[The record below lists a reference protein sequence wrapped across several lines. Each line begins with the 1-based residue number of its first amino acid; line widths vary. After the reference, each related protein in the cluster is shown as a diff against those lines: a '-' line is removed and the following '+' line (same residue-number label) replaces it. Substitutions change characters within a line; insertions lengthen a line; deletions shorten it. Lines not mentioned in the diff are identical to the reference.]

1 MTTNEAVRKLVP
13 SLDWAGHYQ
22 RGDLPG
28 DLMGGLLVAI
38 MLVPQSMGYAMI
50 AGLPPEVGLYASIV
64 PVVIYGI
71 LGSSRTLAVGPVAI
85 VSLMTASA
93 LGDIVEA
100 GTADYLT
107 AAVTLAFL
115 SGAALIAM
123 GLFRFGV
130 LVNFLSHP
138 VISGFTSAAAIVIAL
153 SQVRHLLG
161 LGVPRG
167 NAVETVWHLLAAL
180 PQTNLTTVTI
190 GMASIAIIV
199 AMRDVIARVLDRRGA
214 SHIAVQLISR
224 SGPLVVVGLGAS
236 LTAFAGLHESAGLAI
251 VGSIPAGLPTLA
263 WPQIDLVLLDNLL
276 PPALLIAFV
285 GYLESISVAKAL
297 AAKRRQK
304 IDPDQELI
312 ALGTAN
318 IGAAFTGGY
327 PVTGGFSRSVVNFTA
342 GANTPL
348 ASIIT
353 AGLIALALLFLTPA
367 FYFLPQAVL
376 AAIIVVAVVS
386 LIDLESI
393 VRAWRYNK
401 SDGAAQSATIV
412 LVLAVGVEV
421 GILVGIGL
429 SLVLYLWRTSEP
441 HFAVVGQVPG
451 TEHYRNVKRHRVRT
465 DPAIL
470 LIRVD
475 ENLYFANAGYLE
487 SHIQHT
493 VAERPHIKH
502 LVLICSAV
510 NFIDTSALETLENLI
525 ENLRSAGITLHLAE
539 IKGPVMDRLKKTK
552 FLEHLQPGEIFFFKH
567 QAAQS
572 LRERLERNSWY
583 PDI

>member
-1 MTTNEAVRKLVP
+1 MNGASTLKRLIP
-13 SLDWAGHYQ
+13 SLEWAGDYQ
-22 RGDLPG
+22 RADLPG

-93 LGDIVEA
+93 LAGVVEA

-107 AAVTLAFL
+107 AAITLAFL
-115 SGAALIAM
+115 SGTALIVM
-123 GLFRFGV
+123 GIFRFGV

-153 SQVRHLLG
+153 SQIRHLFG
-161 LGVPRG
+161 LSIPRG
-167 NAVETVWHLLAAL
+167 NAVETAWHLLTAL
-180 PQTNLTTVTI
+180 PQANLTTVAI
-190 GMASIAIIV
+190 GVGSIVIILLMRDALARILERSGVNRIIV
-199 AMRDVIARVLDRRGA
+199 
-214 SHIAVQLISR
+214 QLVSR
-224 SGPLVVVGLGAS
+224 SGPLLVVALGAS
-236 LTAFAGLHESAGLAI
+236 LTAYAGLNDSAGLAI
-251 VGSIPAGLPTLA
+251 VGKIPAGLPPLA
-263 WPQIDLVLLDNLL
+263 WPQIDIVLLDNLL

-297 AAKRRQK
+297 AAKKRQK
-304 IDPDQELI
+304 INPDQELI
-312 ALGTAN
+312 GLGAAN
-318 IGAAFTGGY
+318 LAAAFTGGY
-327 PVTGGFSRSVVNFTA
+327 PVTGGFSRSVVNFAA

-353 AGLIALALLFLTPA
+353 AGLIALAVVFLTPA

-393 VRAWRYNK
+393 TRAWRYNK

-412 LVLAVGVEV
+412 LVLAVGIEV

-441 HFAVVGQVPG
+441 HFAIVGRVPG
-451 TEHYRNVKRHRVRT
+451 TEHYRNVDRHRVST
-465 DPAIL
+465 DPGIL

-493 VAERPHIKH
+493 VAERPHIEH

-539 IKGPVMDRLKKTK
+539 VKGPVMDKLKRTK
-552 FLEHLQPGEIFFFKH
+552 FLQHLEPGEVFLFTH
-567 QAAQS
+567 QAAQT
-572 LRERLERNSWY
+572 LREELEGDTWY
-583 PDI
+583 PEI